1 MGQPGFFLALQE
13 FVDGGVMFH
22 ELCAIP
28 VQLG

>member
-13 FVDGGVMFH
+13 FVDEGVIFH
-22 ELCAIP
+22 EFCSIP